1 MSFGTILTMAGG
13 LGLFLFGMELM
24 SDSIEKV
31 AGARLRRILEIF
43 TTNRFMGMIVGIIFT
58 GIIQSSSAC
67 TVMVVSFVNS
77 GLMNLYQAAGV
88 ILGANIGTTI
98 TSQLVSFNLSKIAP
112 LILLVGV
119 VVMMF
124 TKKEKVRKVAEVV
137 VGFGIL
143 FVGLS
148 TMSQAMANMKNE
160 PQVVNLLMSLKNPFL
175 ATLMGFALTAIIQ
188 SSSVTVSIV
197 LLLANQ
203 DLLPLPITLYIIL
216 GCNIGACATAM
227 LASMTGK
234 KDAKRAA
241 LIHLLFNIIGTV
253 IIYIALFVAGDQI
266 VELIKSISADNGRF
280 VANAHT
286 LIKIAQVI
294 MLFPFTGWLVKMTYL
309 IVPGEDQKVGYRE
322 SYQLKYIG
330 DKVVF
335 NPATAVVEVIKEL
348 ERMAS
353 LAEENLNR
361 AMNALITLDEE
372 DIEEVYEVEK
382 NINFLNHAITDYLVK
397 INQTTLPIE
406 DLNSLGALFHV
417 VNDIERIGD
426 HAENVADAAR
436 QRKEEGVSI
445 SKEAQKELGDMLEMV
460 NKIIRYAVEMFA
472 KSDESH
478 MQEIVT
484 LEDQV
489 DEKEREL
496 QKKHVERLTK
506 GECSPEAGMI
516 LLRYRIRT
524 GESSRPCHQYRFC
537 HYHRR
542 GCRRRRYQTVINW
555 KVSIATSHAK
565 IEWNTSMGACA
576 QARLVHSI
584 FIRRQPSMK

>member
-241 LIHLLFNIIGTV
+241 LIHLLFYIIGTV

-516 LLRYRIRT
+516 FSDL
-524 GESSRPCHQYRFC
+524 
-537 HYHRR
+537 
-542 GCRRRRYQTVINW
+542 
-555 KVSIATSHAK
+555 VSGLERVADHATNIAFSILDEDPEEKAAR
-565 IEWNTSMGACA
+565 EAVAGAE
-576 QARLVHSI
+576 
-584 FIRRQPSMK
+584 K

>member
-1 MSFGTILTMAGG
+1 MRFGTILTMAGV

-516 LLRYRIRT
+516 FSDI
-524 GESSRPCHQYRFC
+524 
-537 HYHRR
+537 
-542 GCRRRRYQTVINW
+542 
-555 KVSIATSHAK
+555 VSGLERVADHATNIAFAITTEEDAEDGDIK
-565 IEWNTSMGACA
+565 
-576 QARLVHSI
+576 R
-584 FIRRQPSMK
+584 

>member
-335 NPATAVVEVIKEL
+335 NPATAVVEVVKEL

-472 KSDESH
+472 KSDETH
-478 MQEIVT
+478 MQEIIT

-516 LLRYRIRT
+516 FSDI
-524 GESSRPCHQYRFC
+524 
-537 HYHRR
+537 
-542 GCRRRRYQTVINW
+542 
-555 KVSIATSHAK
+555 VSGLERVADHATNIAFAITTEEEMDEGKAS
-565 IEWNTSMGACA
+565 N
-576 QARLVHSI
+576 
-584 FIRRQPSMK
+584 

>member
-31 AGARLRRILEIF
+31 AGAKLRRILEIF

-175 ATLMGFALTAIIQ
+175 ATLMGFALTAVIQ

-309 IVPGEDQKVGYRE
+309 IVPGEDKKVGYRE

-335 NPATAVVEVIKEL
+335 NPATAVVEVVKEL

-472 KSDESH
+472 KSDETH
-478 MQEIVT
+478 MQEIIT

-516 LLRYRIRT
+516 FSDVVSGLERVADHATNIAFAIT
-524 GESSRPCHQYRFC
+524 TEEEMDEG
-537 HYHRR
+537 
-542 GCRRRRYQTVINW
+542 
-555 KVSIATSHAK
+555 KV
-565 IEWNTSMGACA
+565 NN
-576 QARLVHSI
+576 
-584 FIRRQPSMK
+584 

>member
-1 MSFGTILTMAGG
+1 MAGG

-335 NPATAVVEVIKEL
+335 NPATAVVEVVKEL

-516 LLRYRIRT
+516 FSDI
-524 GESSRPCHQYRFC
+524 
-537 HYHRR
+537 
-542 GCRRRRYQTVINW
+542 
-555 KVSIATSHAK
+555 VSGLERVADHATNIAFAITTEEDAEDGDIK
-565 IEWNTSMGACA
+565 
-576 QARLVHSI
+576 R
-584 FIRRQPSMK
+584 